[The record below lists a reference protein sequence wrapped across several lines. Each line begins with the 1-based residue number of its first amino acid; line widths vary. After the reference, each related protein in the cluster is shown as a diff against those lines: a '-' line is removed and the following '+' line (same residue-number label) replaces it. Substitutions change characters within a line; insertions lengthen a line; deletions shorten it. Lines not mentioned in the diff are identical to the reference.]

1 MYTKLHNFLDI
12 KQPKD
17 LSIFISIFK
26 NIEYYRE
33 ITSQEKEIAVNIE
46 KVLIGQLGGNDPFK
60 KLIEDKN
67 KKLNAK
73 EIAKKI
79 QPINIQDLSMFIYSL
94 GHL

>member
-46 KVLIGQLGGNDPFK
+46 KVLIG
-60 KLIEDKN
+60 
-67 KKLNAK
+67 
-73 EIAKKI
+73 
-79 QPINIQDLSMFIYSL
+79 
-94 GHL
+94 